1 MECIICQ
8 DDTSE
13 YLQDNTFCDCK
24 YKIHASCWSDYVH
37 SKTTV
42 TCLICRKE
50 RVESKKDIASLP
62 TIIEE
67 QEQEQEQE
75 PVSQNSISSVQ
86 HESSLWQSESSL
98 RHLNVVTNNDLNRK
112 IIKLVICVI
121 ILVFILVLIWA

>member
-24 YKIHASCWSDYVH
+24 YKIHASCWIDYVH

>member
-13 YLQDNTFCDCK
+13 SLQDNTFCDCK
-24 YKIHASCWSDYVH
+24 YKIHASCWIDYVH

-42 TCLICRKE
+42 ICLLCRKE
-50 RVESKKDIASLP
+50 RMESKKEIPTLP

-67 QEQEQEQE
+67 QEQE
-75 PVSQNSISSVQ
+75 PDSQNTVSSVQ
-86 HESSLWQSESSL
+86 PSGSLWQTESSL
-98 RHLNVVTNNDLNRK
+98 RQPTVITNNDLNRK

-121 ILVFILVLIWA
+121 ILVSILVLIWA

>member
-13 YLQDNTFCDCK
+13 SLQDNTFCDCK
-24 YKIHASCWSDYVH
+24 YKVHPSCWIDYVH

-50 RVESKKDIASLP
+50 HIESKKEIASLP

-67 QEQEQEQE
+67 QEERE
-75 PVSQNSISSVQ
+75 PVSQNSVSSVQ
-86 HESSLWQSESSL
+86 ASGSLWQQESTFSQ
-98 RHLNVVTNNDLNRK
+98 VPIITNNDLNRK
-112 IIKLVICVI
+112 IIKIGIFIV
-121 ILVFILVLIWA
+121 ILVFVLVLIWL

>member
-8 DDTSE
+8 NDTSE
-13 YLQDNTFCDCK
+13 PLQNNTFCDCK
-24 YKIHASCWSDYVH
+24 YKIHASCWIDYVN

-50 RVESKKDIASLP
+50 RMESKKEITSLP

-67 QEQEQEQE
+67 QEQEQE
-75 PVSQNSISSVQ
+75 PSSQNTVSSVQ
-86 HESSLWQSESSL
+86 PSGSLSQPSGSL
-98 RHLNVVTNNDLNRK
+98 RQIPVVTNNDLNRK

-121 ILVFILVLIWA
+121 ILVSILVLIWA